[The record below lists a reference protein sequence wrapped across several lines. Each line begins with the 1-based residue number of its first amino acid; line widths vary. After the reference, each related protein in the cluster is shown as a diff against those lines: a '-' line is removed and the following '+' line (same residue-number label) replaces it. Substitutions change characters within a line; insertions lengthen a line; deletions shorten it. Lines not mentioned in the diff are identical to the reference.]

1 MADDAG
7 QPRPDL
13 APPLGLATEELTMD
27 GPAAEA
33 MDLFELLRRLE
44 RGGRRFGCGGR
55 PEDEPARLGQQVRL
69 AFAVQDVAHF
79 RPASGTAPAQVRVA
93 ALGLLGPEGP
103 MPLHLTR
110 WVFDRLSQRWFA
122 EGAAEAVRD
131 TTFVDFADLLQH
143 RLIGLY
149 YRAWADLRPEVQV
162 ERAAGGRVAGLLG
175 ALAGI
180 GLPGTRSP
188 DDPAL
193 DALKLRHAT
202 GLGLAVDGPER
213 LTRMLRDLLGVPVA
227 LVEFVG
233 IWMPIPARLQSR
245 LGGPLAELGRSA
257 TVGARSFQ
265 RQTRIELRLGPLT
278 RAEFTRLLP
287 GSPMLARLRRLARHV
302 LGETLDVDLRLIL
315 ARAEIPPARLGTAA
329 LGRSAWL
336 AHRRQQDAADLRL
349 RALVGLP
356 LGAAA

>member
-7 QPRPDL
+7 QSRPDL
-13 APPLGLATEELTMD
+13 AALDGLA
-27 GPAAEA
+27 PEA
-33 MDLFELLRRLE
+33 MDFFELLRRLE
-44 RGGRRFGCGGR
+44 RDGRRFGRAGR
-55 PEDEPARLGQQVRL
+55 PEDEPARLGQQVRM
-69 AFAVQDVAHF
+69 AFAVQDVARFH
-79 RPASGTAPAQVRVA
+79 PATGNAPAQVRVA
-93 ALGLLGPEGP
+93 NLGLLGPEGP

-122 EGAAEAVRD
+122 EGETEAVRD
-131 TTFVDFADLLQH
+131 TTFVDFANLLQH

-149 YRAWADLRPEVQV
+149 YRAWADARPEVQV
-162 ERAAGGRVAGLLG
+162 ERAAGGRVAAMLA

-202 GLGLAVDGPER
+202 GLGHLVDGPER

-227 LVEFVG
+227 LAEFVG
-233 IWMPIPARLQSR
+233 IWMPIPARLQTR
-245 LGGPLAELGRSA
+245 LGGPLARLGRNA

-265 RQTRIELRLGPLT
+265 RQTRVELRLGPLS
-278 RAEFTRLLP
+278 RAEFASLLP
-287 GSPMLARLRRLARHV
+287 GGPALARLRRITRHV
-302 LGETLDVDLRLIL
+302 LGEALDVDLRLIL
-315 ARAEIPPARLGTAA
+315 AKAEIPDARLGSAA
-329 LGRSAWL
+329 IGRTAWL
-336 AHRRQQDAADLRL
+336 AHRRGRDAADLRL

-356 LGAAA
+356 LGAAS